1 MAKPTETPPHDP
13 QALERTLNRRL
24 AQAGCVVAFE
34 RAWPFLVLAI
44 AILSLFLALAWSDL
58 LNALPAWGKISSVFL
73 LSFAEIA
80 ALLLAFRFGQARFD
94 ESVARLD
101 RDSGQ
106 SHRPVATALDQP
118 VLTSSDAL
126 TQALWRA
133 NQQAAFAQIL
143 SIKVKPPRP
152 QLVTK
157 DPYALRFTLPLLA
170 LAAYFAAGP
179 ERDARLADAFDWNA
193 TGAALQTARIDAW
206 IDPPT
211 YTHIPPVLIDLKPT
225 ADSKLK
231 PFSVPVGSE
240 LVLRTSD
247 PAGVTVEASAG
258 LEIKKENANAAPST
272 GKEWRFM
279 LRTSSS
285 LTVKS
290 GGRVVATIPLN
301 PIADQPPFI
310 EMTAPPAANEAGVT
324 LSYRAGDD
332 YGLSSGEAHIANPR
346 MSNRP
351 LTSQHRPLVP
361 APTLPLALPGNTSD
375 GKAQTKLEPSE
386 SPWAGATVDLTLAVR
401 DDANQE
407 AVTPPVT
414 VRLPQ
419 RVFTNSLAR
428 SLVEQRRL
436 LALAPDRWPLVGE
449 ALRALLIAPDQFMP
463 DAGNYLGLRAVETQL
478 RHART
483 DTDLLGT
490 VDALWQ
496 LALAIEDHEQGDEK
510 KALDAARDALKKALE
525 NGAPPEEIKALTDRL
540 KSALDAYLKAYAAKA
555 RKNQNE
561 AGANRQPPGKMI
573 RPEDLQAMID
583 QMNNLA
589 KRGNTQDA
597 SQMLEALN
605 EILNQLQNSAPQM
618 ADPGTR
624 EMNEALDE
632 LDQMMRDERALR
644 DDTFRQ
650 GKGDAEGQSPQDQK
664 SLKDRQ
670 SQLRDRLD
678 AMRNRMKERGA
689 PDQNE
694 LGEAD
699 DAMKN
704 AEGAIGEGDPQGA
717 IGPQGQ
723 AIESLRKGAQALA
736 KSLEGNSPG
745 NGQAK
750 RPGGEGQ
757 QGEGGGPANDKDPLG
772 RSTRQPD
779 QGNAALQQGG
789 KGGSMEKRSR
799 EVVEELRKRLG
810 EPDRA
815 PDELNYLRRLLERN

>member
-1 MAKPTETPPHDP
+1 M
-13 QALERTLNRRL
+13 
-24 AQAGCVVAFE
+24 AFE
-34 RAWPFLVLAI
+34 RAWPFLVQAI
-44 AILSLFLALAWSDL
+44 SILSLFLALAWSDL
-58 LNALPAWGKISSVFL
+58 LNALPAWGKIGSVFL
-73 LSFAEIA
+73 FTLGGIIS
-80 ALLLAFRFGQARFD
+80 LLLAFRFGQARFN

-101 RDSGQ
+101 RDSDL
-106 SHRPVATALDQP
+106 SHRPVQTALDQP
-118 VLTSSDAL
+118 VSTSTDAL

-143 SIKVKPPRP
+143 AIKVKPPRP

-179 ERDARLADAFDWNA
+179 ERDARLADALDWNSS
-193 TGAALQTARIDAW
+193 GAALQTARIDAW

-211 YTHIPPVLIDLKPT
+211 YTRIPPVLIDLKSAAT
-225 ADSKLK
+225 AKLK

-247 PAGVTVEASAG
+247 PAGVTVEASNG
-258 LEIKKENANAAPST
+258 LEIKKELDSKKENANAAPST

-279 LRTSSS
+279 LRSGSS

-290 GGRVVATIPLN
+290 GGRLLATIALS

-310 EMTAPPAANEAGVT
+310 EMTAPPAASETGVT
-324 LSYRAGDD
+324 LSYHAGDD

-346 MSNRP
+346 MGNRP

-361 APTLPLALPGNTSD
+361 APTLPLALPGTTSD

-386 SPWAGATVDLTLAVR
+386 SPWAGATVDLTLTVR

-407 AVTPPVT
+407 ASTPPVAI
-414 VRLPQ
+414 RLPQ

-428 SLVEQRRL
+428 ALIEQRRL
-436 LALAPDRWPLVGE
+436 LALAPDHWPRVGE

-478 RHART
+478 RRART
-483 DTDLLGT
+483 DADLLGT

-561 AGANRQPPGKMI
+561 AGASRQPPGKMI

-583 QMNNLA
+583 QMNDLA
-589 KRGNTQDA
+589 KRGATQDA
-597 SQMLEALN
+597 SRMLEALN
-605 EILNQLQNSAPQM
+605 EILSQLQNSAPQM
-618 ADPGTR
+618 ADPATQ
-624 EMNEALDE
+624 EMNEALNE
-632 LDQMMRDERALR
+632 LDQLMRDERALR

-650 GKGDAEGQSPQDQK
+650 GKGGAEGQSPQDQK

-670 SQLRDRLD
+670 SQLRQRLN
-678 AMRNRMKERGA
+678 ALRNRMKEGGA
-689 PDQNE
+689 PDQSE
-694 LGEAD
+694 FGEAD

-717 IGPQGQ
+717 IGPQGK

-779 QGNAALQQGG
+779 QGNTALQQGG
-789 KGGSMEKRSR
+789 KGGSLEKRSR

>member
-1 MAKPTETPPHDP
+1 M
-13 QALERTLNRRL
+13 
-24 AQAGCVVAFE
+24 AFE

-44 AILSLFLALAWSDL
+44 TILLLFLALAWSDV
-58 LNALPAWGKISSVFL
+58 LNALPAWGKIGSVFL
-73 LSFAEIA
+73 LIFGVIVS
-80 ALLLAFRFGQARFD
+80 LLLAFRFGQARFD

-101 RDSGQ
+101 RDSGHL
-106 SHRPVATALDQP
+106 HRPVATALDQP
-118 VLTSSDAL
+118 VSTSTDAL

-133 NQQAAFAQIL
+133 NQQSAFAQIR
-143 SIKVKPPRP
+143 SIRVKPPRP

-170 LAAYFAAGP
+170 LAAFFAAGP
-179 ERDARLADAFDWNA
+179 ERDARLADALDWNSS
-193 TGAALQTARIDAW
+193 GSALQTARIDAW
-206 IDPPT
+206 IDPPA
-211 YTHIPPVLIDLKPT
+211 YTRVPPVLVDLKAAANT
-225 ADSKLK
+225 KLN
-231 PFSVPVGSE
+231 PFSVPLGSE
-240 LVLRTSD
+240 LVVRTSD
-247 PAGVTVEASAG
+247 PAGLTVEASNG
-258 LEIKKENANAAPST
+258 LESKKENAKENANTAPST

-279 LRTSSS
+279 LRSGAS

-290 GGRVVATIPLN
+290 GGRILATIPLS
-301 PIADQPPFI
+301 PIPDQPPFI
-310 EMTAPPAANEAGVT
+310 EMTAPPTTSETGVT

-346 MSNRP
+346 MGNRP

-361 APTLPLALPGNTSD
+361 APALPLALPGNTSD
-375 GKAQTKLEPSE
+375 GQGKTKEAQTKLEPSE
-386 SPWAGATVDLTLAVR
+386 SPWAGATVDLSLSVR

-414 VRLPQ
+414 IRLPQ
-419 RVFTNSLAR
+419 RMFTNSLAR
-428 SLVEQRRL
+428 ALIEQRRL
-436 LALAPDRWPLVGE
+436 LALAPDHWPQVSE

-490 VDALWQ
+490 VEALWQ

-510 KALDAARDALKKALE
+510 KALDAARDALRKALE
-525 NGAPPEEIKALTDRL
+525 NGAPPEEIKALTDKL

-561 AGANRQPPGKMI
+561 AGASRQPPGKMI

-583 QMNNLA
+583 QMNDLA
-589 KRGNTQDA
+589 KRGATQDA
-597 SQMLEALN
+597 SRMLEALN
-605 EILNQLQNSAPQM
+605 EILNQLQNSEPQM
-618 ADPGTR
+618 ADPATR
-624 EMNEALDE
+624 EMNDALNE
-632 LDQMMRDERALR
+632 LDQMMREERALR

-670 SQLRDRLD
+670 SQVRDRLD
-678 AMRNRMKERGA
+678 ALRNRMKESGA
-689 PDQNE
+689 PDQSE
-694 LGEAD
+694 FGEAD

-717 IGPQGQ
+717 IGPQGK

-745 NGQAK
+745 KGQAK

-757 QGEGGGPANDKDPLG
+757 QGDGGGPANDKDPLG

-779 QGNAALQQGG
+779 QGNSALQQGG
-789 KGGSMEKRSR
+789 KGGSLEKRSR

-810 EPDRA
+810 EPDRT